1 MHSRLFV
8 KKPIENEDNEVALM
22 DENEK
27 SNEESNEG
35 NGGDDEGS
43 EATE

>member
-8 KKPIENEDNEVALM
+8 KKLIENEDKEVALM

-27 SNEESNEG
+27 SNEESNEE